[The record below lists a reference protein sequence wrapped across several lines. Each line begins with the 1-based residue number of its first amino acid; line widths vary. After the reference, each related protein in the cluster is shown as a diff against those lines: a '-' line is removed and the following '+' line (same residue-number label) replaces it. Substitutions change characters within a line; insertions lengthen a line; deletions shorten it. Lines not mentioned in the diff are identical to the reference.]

1 MIFDL
6 VCRRCGTYA
15 QRHWDPWREVSVTS
29 CPDCRAGMSVI
40 GIDCGPDR
48 STVRLHRLM
57 AGIRGA
63 GLRPL
68 AVDRRGRRLRR
79 TAA

>member
-15 QRHWDPWREVSVTS
+15 QRQWDPWREVTVTD
-29 CPDCRAGMSVI
+29 CPDCRSGMSVI
-40 GIDCGPDR
+40 GIDCGGER
-48 STVRLHRLM
+48 STVGLHRLM

-63 GLRPL
+63 GLQPL
-68 AVDRRGRRLRR
+68 AIDRRGRRVRR